1 MVGNRIEDNH
11 NMEKA
16 FITRFV
22 SLTLQKLRK
31 LTNSS
36 RSIAMIDAHGYDY
49 SHILIVVCHLWYS
62 IGVYCCTMRCIASSY
77 RRGVLKLLVLTNWA
91 IPKALKGGASNG

>member
-22 SLTLQKLRK
+22 SLT
-31 LTNSS
+31 TESVGNFSNSS
-36 RSIAMIDAHGYDY
+36 RSIAMIDAHEYDH
-49 SHILIVVCHLWYS
+49 SIL
-62 IGVYCCTMRCIASSY
+62 
-77 RRGVLKLLVLTNWA
+77 LLSFVA
-91 IPKALKGGASNG
+91 YGIP